1 MTRSLIFADWELSL
15 SLYFF
20 EFSANWLSLSFKS
33 FLSAF
38 TSNFS
43 ISILPKLIFFI
54 SGNFSTSRVNSKSLS
69 SPEDLIS
76 ILGCPAGFIFFSF
89 NALKVVSLSV
99 FSITSP

>member
-1 MTRSLIFADWELSL
+1 MTKSLIFADWELSL

-20 EFSANWLSLSFKS
+20 ELSANWLSLWSKS

-43 ISILPKLIFFI
+43 ISILPKLIFLI
-54 SGNFSTSRVNSKSLS
+54 SGNFSTSIVNSKSLF
-69 SPEDLIS
+69 SPEDFIS

-89 NALKVVSLSV
+89 NDLKVVSLRV
-99 FSITSP
+99 F